1 MNKFAALALAGA
13 LGVAGVGSAKP
24 AEAGVVVGVG
34 IGLPGLA
41 VAPPVVAYPPVVG
54 VYPYYYGRPYFY
66 RPGFI
71 GYGYGFHGY
80 GFHGYGFRGYGFR
93 GGTRGHGR

>member
-1 MNKFAALALAGA
+1 MEEVVMSKFAALALVGTLGIAGI
-13 LGVAGVGSAKP
+13 GNPKP

-34 IGLPGLA
+34 IGLPGVA
-41 VAPPVVAYPPVVG
+41 VAPPVFAYPPAVG

-71 GYGYGFHGY
+71 RYGY
-80 GFHGYGFRGYGFR
+80 GYGFRGYGFHGSAR
-93 GGTRGHGR
+93 GRWR

>member
-1 MNKFAALALAGA
+1 MSKFAALALAGA
-13 LGVAGVGSAKP
+13 LGIAAIGNPKP

-34 IGLPGLA
+34 IGL
-41 VAPPVVAYPPVVG
+41 PVVAYPPVVG

-66 RPGFI
+66 RPGFNRY

-80 GFHGYGFRGYGFR
+80 GFHGVAR
-93 GGTRGHGR
+93 GGHWR

>member
-1 MNKFAALALAGA
+1 MEEFAMNKFAALALAGA

-34 IGLPGLA
+34 IGLPGVA

-71 GYGYGFHGY
+71 GYGYGF
-80 GFHGYGFRGYGFR
+80 RGYGFR
-93 GGTRGHGR
+93 GGARGHWR

>member
-1 MNKFAALALAGA
+1 MSKFAAFALAGA
-13 LGVAGVGSAKP
+13 LGIAGISNPKP

-34 IGLPGLA
+34 IGLPGVA
-41 VAPPVVAYPPVVG
+41 VVAPPVVAYPPVVG

-71 GYGYGFHGY
+71 RY
-80 GFHGYGFRGYGFR
+80 GYGFRGYGFHGGAR
-93 GGTRGHGR
+93 GRWR